1 MIWIGAQ
8 TNKHTLGLC
17 LDNHLRSFL
26 LSKDKWC
33 WPDREYI
40 GTRLSD
46 LASALTSI
54 ISLITARAGCEQ
66 QIQTQIWISTNTN
79 TNMDKHKYKYKYGWI
94 QIQIQAVP
102 QVWSLPWPF
111 VLVVGQTAC
120 SPISFTWN
128 KVAPWS
134 SARHELQTPCMLLAS
149 NHALF
154 VCLFVWPGCEWDLGF
169 LADGRGSDRG
179 RVANTANLHVTPY
192 SLYTPRTPWTCL

>member
-1 MIWIGAQ
+1 MEQ
-8 TNKHTLGLC
+8 
-17 LDNHLRSFL
+17 
-26 LSKDKWC
+26 C

-46 LASALTSI
+46 LACLCLNFDHFLDHCPCWMWA
-54 ISLITARAGCEQ
+54 
-66 QIQTQIWISTNTN
+66 TNTN

-111 VLVVGQTAC
+111 VLVEGQTAC

-134 SARHELQTPCMLLAS
+134 SVRHELQTPCMLLAS
-149 NHALF
+149 NLTLF
-154 VCLFVWPGCEWDLGF
+154 VCLTRLCVGPWLLG
-169 LADGRGSDRG
+169 RWS
-179 RVANTANLHVTPY
+179 RVRQGEGGKHCQSPCYTLYLTPY
-192 SLYTPRTPWTCL
+192 SLYTPRIPWTCF